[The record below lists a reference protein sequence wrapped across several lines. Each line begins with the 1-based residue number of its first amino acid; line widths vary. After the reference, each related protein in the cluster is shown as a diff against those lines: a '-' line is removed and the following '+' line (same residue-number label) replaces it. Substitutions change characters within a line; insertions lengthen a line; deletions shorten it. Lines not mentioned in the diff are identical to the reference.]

1 MSRHFV
7 INPYAEQNNCIPGHQ
22 FITEHLTTVGLPGIP
37 PYTTKGCIPF
47 DLIRRRAPYKDDDD
61 GWTEVIDKRNRR
73 RERISRGN
81 GGWIGRA
88 TSVPVT
94 VTPAFGRTSFP

>member
-1 MSRHFV
+1 MSRHVV
-7 INPYAEQNNCIPGHQ
+7 INPHAEQNNRIPGHQ
-22 FITEHLTTVGLPGIP
+22 FITEHLTNVGLPGIP

-47 DLIRRRAPYKDDDD
+47 DLIRRRAPYKDEDD

-73 RERISRGN
+73 RERLTRSGGGGG

-88 TSVPVT
+88 VPVT
-94 VTPAFGRTSFP
+94 PVFGRKSFP

>member
-7 INPYAEQNNCIPGHQ
+7 INPYAEQNNRIPGHQ

-61 GWTEVIDKRNRR
+61 GWTEVIAKRNRR
-73 RERISRGN
+73 RECGN

-88 TSVPVT
+88 TPVPVT
-94 VTPAFGRTSFP
+94 VTPAFGRTSYP